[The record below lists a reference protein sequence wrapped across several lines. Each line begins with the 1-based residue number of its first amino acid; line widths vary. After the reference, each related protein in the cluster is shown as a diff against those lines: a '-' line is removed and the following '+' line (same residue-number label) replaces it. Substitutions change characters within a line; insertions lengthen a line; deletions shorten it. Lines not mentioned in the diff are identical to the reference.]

1 MNQTGEEQQS
11 LLLRAAK
18 HIKSAIGLLD
28 AAEAPGNIAAHL
40 DLALHQLRDEMPSG
54 ESSSPNGEVMAR
66 GEARGSDGRDR

>member
-18 HIKSAIGLLD
+18 HIELAIGLLD

-40 DLALHQLRDEMPSG
+40 DFALHQLRDEMPTA
-54 ESSSPNGEVMAR
+54 ESSSPNGEVVAR
-66 GEARGSDGRDR
+66 DEGRGSDRRDR